1 MVPPETI
8 PDSSSWRKAASG
20 AAVTSRRNVLAGIAG
35 AALAAPFS
43 TSVRAQPAS
52 IPIGIV
58 VGLTGRAAPWGIPV
72 ADATRLAV
80 DMINKSGGI
89 KSKGGARLELVVAD
103 HQSNPQMAGTQ
114 TERLIQTSNVLAVF
128 GNAVSGATMV
138 GSLVA
143 DRNRTPIIS
152 TDSGDSLS
160 ARGLKHYFRIG
171 ARTTLLSQTAIDF
184 AKAMVK
190 SAGAAPKS
198 AAILADDTTFS
209 QDAANGLV
217 KALKGTDW
225 PLFENISFPAGNVSD
240 FAPIIQRLKLNGVD
254 LFLQATT
261 APDGIQ
267 ILQACRAL
275 DYNPTAMLH
284 VLGAPYTPEFAA
296 NTKDAGNFI
305 TDAVGYVPELASS
318 NPKIAEFGRI
328 YKETYNRNLDDQASL
343 AVNGVGILLD
353 ALERTPTLDRAAL
366 TQALRE
372 TDLEIGS
379 NPFIV
384 RDGVKFSEQGD
395 NLRART
401 LIMQILDQQQRIV
414 YPTELAT
421 AKAVWPMPR
430 WSERVRG

>member
-1 MVPPETI
+1 MSP
-8 PDSSSWRKAASG
+8 KNSG
-20 AAVTSRRNVLAGIAG
+20 TPAFGAVRATRRQVLAGMAG
-35 AALAAPFS
+35 ATLAAPFIS
-43 TSVRAQPAS
+43 TARAAPAP
-52 IPIGIV
+52 IPVGIV

-72 ADATRLAV
+72 ADATRLAI

-89 KSKGGARLELVVAD
+89 KSKDGAKLELVVAD

-138 GSLVA
+138 GSAVA

-152 TDSGDSLS
+152 TDSGDTLT

-184 AKAMVK
+184 AKATAASTGV
-190 SAGAAPKS
+190 APKLV
-198 AAILADDTTFS
+198 AILADDTTFS

-217 KALKGTDW
+217 AALKGTDW
-225 PLFENISFPAGNVSD
+225 KLFDNISFPAGHVGD
-240 FAPIIQRLKLNGVD
+240 FAPIIQRLKLSGVD

-267 ILQACRAL
+267 ILQAVKAL
-275 DYNPTAMLH
+275 DFNPIANLH

-296 NTKDAGNFI
+296 NTGNLGNYL
-305 TDAVGYVPELASS
+305 TDAVGFVPELAKS
-318 NPKIAEFGRI
+318 NPKIAEFARI
-328 YKETYNRNLDDQASL
+328 YRETYNRDLDDQGSL

-353 ALERTPTLDRAAL
+353 ALERTPALDRATL
-366 TQALRE
+366 TKTLRE
-372 TDLEIGS
+372 TDLQVGA

-384 RDGVKFSEQGD
+384 RDGVKFDDKGE
-395 NLRART
+395 NVRARA
-401 LIMQILDQQQRIV
+401 LVMQILDQKHRIV
-414 YPTELAT
+414 YPPELAT
-421 AKAVWPMPR
+421 TKPVWPMPK
-430 WSERVRG
+430 WSERG

>member
-1 MVPPETI
+1 MCPFNARSNAG
-8 PDSSSWRKAASG
+8 DQRKAVSADAG
-20 AAVTSRRNVLAGIAG
+20 PNRRNVLAGIAS
-35 AALAAPFS
+35 AALAAPF
-43 TSVRAQPAS
+43 VKAAHAEAAP
-52 IPIGIV
+52 IPVGIV

-72 ADATRLAV
+72 ADATRLAF
-80 DMINKSGGI
+80 DMINKSGGV
-89 KSKGGARLELVVAD
+89 KSKGGAKLQLVVAD

-143 DRNRTPIIS
+143 DRNKTPMIS
-152 TDSGDSLS
+152 TDSGDTLS

-171 ARTTLLSQTAIDF
+171 ARTSLLSQTAIDF
-184 AKAMVK
+184 AKSMA
-190 SAGAAPKS
+190 AGTAPKS

-209 QDAANGLV
+209 QDAASGLV

-225 PLFENISFPAGNVSD
+225 KLFENISFPAGNVGD
-240 FAPIIQRLKLNGVD
+240 FAPIIQRLKLSGVD
-254 LFLQATT
+254 LLLQATT

-275 DYNPTAMLH
+275 DYNPIAMLH

-296 NTKDAGNFI
+296 NTKDMGNFI
-305 TDAVGYVPELASS
+305 TDAVGYVPELVSS

-328 YKETYNRNLDDQASL
+328 YKEAYNRNLDDQASL

-353 ALERTPTLDRAAL
+353 ALERAPTLDRAAL
-366 TQALRE
+366 TKALGE
-372 TDLEIGS
+372 TDLEVGS

-395 NLRART
+395 NLRAKA
-401 LIMQILDQQQRIV
+401 LVMQILDQQQRIV
-414 YPTELAT
+414 YPPNLAS
-421 AKAVWPMPR
+421 AKAVWPMPK
-430 WSERVRG
+430 WSERARG